1 MFDPNYG
8 NQWKRKY
15 SFLKLCLFIGVLF
28 FMMLGVAVGIF
39 FNLSGRNPFFE
50 RQISLGDK
58 YLKEMDYENAE
69 LAYIEAIKIDEKQQ
83 EGYEKLARLYMKVEK
98 WEEAEDIL
106 ELGIKTAE
114 ETGELRKLVKKV
126 EFKIEAFMRIS

>member
-15 SFLKLCLFIGVLF
+15 PFLKLFLFIGVLF

>member
-15 SFLKLCLFIGVLF
+15 SFLKLFLFIGVLF